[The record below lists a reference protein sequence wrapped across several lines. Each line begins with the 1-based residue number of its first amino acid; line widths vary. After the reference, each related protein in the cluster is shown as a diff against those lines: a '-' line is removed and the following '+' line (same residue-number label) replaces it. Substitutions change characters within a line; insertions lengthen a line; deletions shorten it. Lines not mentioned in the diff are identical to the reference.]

1 VPMLLSFG
9 LVRWLERGAVMEA
22 EVADGDGFRNMLTVH
37 EAEQLTGA
45 LLSLKLDGRIELE
58 LVRG

>member
-1 VPMLLSFG
+1 MLLPFG
-9 LVRWLERGAVMEA
+9 FVRWLERGAVLEA
-22 EVADGDGFRNMLTVH
+22 EVADGDGFRNQLTTK

-45 LLSLKLDGRIELE
+45 LLSLKLEGKVELE